1 MKQKKKESPEEVAAR
16 LDELEFKYGAE
27 ATDPKILRKI
37 EKKRFELRKR
47 DLETFYKILNKLERK
62 IGGRRYLS
70 NCNGQMNWPKKG
82 VYFFF
87 EDGEFRENGKQLRV
101 VRVGTHAVS
110 KGSKSLLWGRL
121 RSHRGTAKRSHKGG
135 GNHRGSI
142 FRLHIGTALI
152 NKYGFKEFSKWG
164 IGSSASYFIRDKEKS
179 LEVRVSK
186 RIGSMPFF
194 WLKAEDKSGPNSIR
208 KFIEKYSVS
217 LLSNYDKQPIDPPSK
232 KWIGKSCSNDRIC
245 CSGLWNVDHI
255 GESYNPKFLDA
266 MEQLVDSM

>member
-47 DLETFYKILNKLERK
+47 DLETFYKILNKRERK

-110 KGSKSLLWGRL
+110 KGSKSLLWERL

-164 IGSSASYFIRDKEKS
+164 IGSSASSFVRDKEYS
-179 LEVRVSK
+179 LE
-186 RIGSMPFF
+186 
-194 WLKAEDKSGPNSIR
+194 
-208 KFIEKYSVS
+208 
-217 LLSNYDKQPIDPPSK
+217 
-232 KWIGKSCSNDRIC
+232 
-245 CSGLWNVDHI
+245 
-255 GESYNPKFLDA
+255 
-266 MEQLVDSM
+266 